1 MLNELLARSRFS
13 AFDLPP
19 LLIKFSSINFNS
31 GSSLSSTVTNYPPT
45 SIKMSSPSRFDRIL
59 QSLTVVLLTGLV
71 VILAL
76 VLAEFKRMTNPNHG
90 IVLKGNQETPVKV
103 ALPAYIDYLG
113 SRERPIHVTAIPAPN

>member
-1 MLNELLARSRFS
+1 
-13 AFDLPP
+13 
-19 LLIKFSSINFNS
+19 
-31 GSSLSSTVTNYPPT
+31 
-45 SIKMSSPSRFDRIL
+45 MSSPSRFDRIL

>member
-1 MLNELLARSRFS
+1 
-13 AFDLPP
+13 
-19 LLIKFSSINFNS
+19 
-31 GSSLSSTVTNYPPT
+31 
-45 SIKMSSPSRFDRIL
+45 MSSPSRFDRII
-59 QSLTVVLLTGLV
+59 QSLTVILLTGLV

-90 IVLKGNQETPVKV
+90 IVLRGHQETPVKV